1 MGIDTGLDEKVIN
14 EVNDYFKPLKQKY
27 IDEKKI
33 NPKSMGT
40 DAQALV
46 YKVPGGMLS
55 NMIANL
61 TDMHAMDKFDAALAE
76 IPAVRADMGY
86 PPLVTPLSQMVGNQA
101 VTNVLVGERYKNIS
115 KEIKSYLK
123 GEYGIAPAPVNAELQ
138 KKVLTEA
145 GMDAPVDCRIED
157 SKRTGEDFKAAKAAL
172 GDLARS
178 EEDVM
183 SYICYPTQTKKFLED
198 RKAKEENEV
207 TYTITEA

>member
-1 MGIDTGLDEKVIN
+1 M
-14 EVNDYFKPLKQKY
+14 
-27 IDEKKI
+27 
-33 NPKSMGT
+33 
-40 DAQALV
+40 
-46 YKVPGGMLS
+46 
-55 NMIANL
+55 
-61 TDMHAMDKFDAALAE
+61 
-76 IPAVRADMGY
+76 
-86 PPLVTPLSQMVGNQA
+86 TPLSQMVGNQA

-157 SKRTGEDFKAAKAAL
+157 SKRTGEDFKAAKTAL